1 MTRNSTTAI
10 DNIITNS
17 LVYSNLETSIIR
29 TDISDHFQI
38 FIFIKISTNLSTSS
52 AKVSIKECFMNWNS
66 MLILK
71 SNFLNLWQIIN
82 LLRIEFWNHLTL
94 SKNYGKYHK
103 LRAYKNEH
111 SYKNFKKFFEVIKTK
126 TKKSYY
132 LNQTEEYKN
141 GIKNMDD
148 NERTYR

>member
-71 SNFLNLWQIIN
+71 SNFLNLWRIIN

-94 SKNYGKYHK
+94 SKNYGKYQK

-111 SYKNFKKFFEVIKTK
+111 SYKNLKKLFEVIKTK
-126 TKKSYY
+126 TKKKLLFES
-132 LNQTEEYKN
+132 NRR
-141 GIKNMDD
+141 I
-148 NERTYR
+148 

>member
-52 AKVSIKECFMNWNS
+52 AKESIKECFMNWNS

-126 TKKSYY
+126 TKKKLLFES
-132 LNQTEEYKN
+132 NRR
-141 GIKNMDD
+141 I
-148 NERTYR
+148 